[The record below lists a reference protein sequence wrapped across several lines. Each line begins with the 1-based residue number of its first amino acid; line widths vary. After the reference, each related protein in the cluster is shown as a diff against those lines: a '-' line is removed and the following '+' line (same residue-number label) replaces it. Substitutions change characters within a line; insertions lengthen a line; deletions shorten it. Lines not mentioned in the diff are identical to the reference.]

1 MVNTPVQGLAWVNT
15 KFMNRSTDWPD
26 IEFHFISASPS
37 SDGGRQIRK
46 VDSASF
52 FKFKFKNY
60 TIYKFTSNYCMVET
74 YTLSFIRKSL
84 LLTLIKRFFYRC
96 IDTVF

>member
-46 VDSASF
+46 VDSAS
-52 FKFKFKNY
+52 
-60 TIYKFTSNYCMVET
+60 IYKFTSNYCMVET